1 MTLVAA
7 ALSLIVVSNLRR
19 SSTGRRWLA
28 VRSNERAAA
37 AAGISVTWVKLSAFA
52 LSSALAGLAGV
63 LIAYHRTIVS
73 ASSFGVFESL
83 IAVAITYLAGIAS
96 PLGAV
101 LAGVLASEGLLTV
114 TLDSISDSASSYQ
127 FAVSGI
133 LLIVAA
139 IKFPEGIV
147 GIRSVRGTRS

>member
-1 MTLVAA
+1 
-7 ALSLIVVSNLRR
+7 
-19 SSTGRRWLA
+19 
-28 VRSNERAAA
+28 
-37 AAGISVTWVKLSAFA
+37 
-52 LSSALAGLAGV
+52 
-63 LIAYHRTIVS
+63 
-73 ASSFGVFESL
+73 
-83 IAVAITYLAGIAS
+83 YLAGIAS